1 MHVDNQIRDG
11 HIIMFV
17 KKKGEILINWHTLK
31 KKFKNCL
38 KLFLKIL
45 QNFSILATLHL
56 CIKSDTKNEH
66 TYCWFTINVQI
77 SFAANPGFV
86 PKELIN
92 ILSMSNIQ
100 EFIFSTYLYL
110 YGSRG
115 GHRKKV
121 RGVKDLF
128 KTNKFIIR
136 NKNACLRRFFF
147 ELKDSNRVKIND

>member
-1 MHVDNQIRDG
+1 MWKKN
-11 HIIMFV
+11 
-17 KKKGEILINWHTLK
+17 KKGEILINWRTLK
-31 KKFKNCL
+31 KKFKNFL

-45 QNFSILATLHL
+45 QIFSILATLHL

-66 TYCWFTINVQI
+66 TYCWFKNNVKI
-77 SFAANPGFV
+77 SFDANPGFV

-100 EFIFSTYLYL
+100 EFIFSPYLYL

-136 NKNACLRRFFF
+136 KKNRAAAQVKFF
-147 ELKDSNRVKIND
+147 LT